1 MCGIGGISSI
11 VAQTAEFWL
20 RNSNILGAGLAH
32 RGPDDEGFLLLSSEA
47 TPIPVGQ
54 KVYPSESVQY
64 LPKKHL
70 AESLSSSIKGVLMH
84 KRLSIIG
91 LGDLGHQPICDPSG
105 RYWMTYN
112 GEIFNYLELQSQFGL
127 TNNSNTDS

>member
-1 MCGIGGISSI
+1 MCGIGGISST
-11 VAQTAEFWL
+11 VAQSAEFWS
-20 RNSNILGAGLAH
+20 RNSQILGAGMAH
-32 RGPDDEGFLLLSSEA
+32 RGPDDEGYLLLSNKA

-54 KVYPSESVQY
+54 KVYPSESVLY
-64 LPKKHL
+64 LPKKQFT
-70 AESLSSSIKGVLMH
+70 ESLSSSINGVLMH

-112 GEIFNYLELQSQFGL
+112 GEIFNYRELQ
-127 TNNSNTDS
+127 